1 VKRGG
6 SRCQHSG
13 VKEKGGGIIGA
24 LMVTTPTLSK
34 DVATVNEGDTIG
46 LAKAAGASTS
56 VVGVAS

>member
-1 VKRGG
+1 
-6 SRCQHSG
+6 
-13 VKEKGGGIIGA
+13 
-24 LMVTTPTLSK
+24 MVTTPTLSK